1 MDRPRKLSWPNGLKV
16 TAIRKKWFA
25 KVSRLP
31 PGLDL
36 AQAARRLHEPYGAVR
51 RWAVLFGYR
60 FPDRRRTV
68 SREQWKRVDWRKRDA
83 DIARE
88 LGVTRECVRLVRRS
102 RGIGPSAAQ
111 IAVRE
116 LEGFVLT
123 HRNRLH
129 GLLVEEVIRHSGS
142 DLPYHVVRRVLRQH
156 GVTPHEPQ
164 SPLRDIDWRLPNRD
178 LAVVWGTTARYIA
191 NLRARLRAGQARWNA
206 RRRDLSRD
214 TAYRQ
219 ALAHEKRKAQQQRK
233 HTNYSPAASSNGSG
247 KRHLPIHD
255 LQKGRQNTAGRKQRA
270 GAGTASVY

>member
-1 MDRPRKLSWPNGLKV
+1 MHRRRQMSWPNGLKV

-25 KVSRLP
+25 KVSKLP

-36 AQAARRLHEPYGAVR
+36 AQAARRLREPYGAVR

-111 IAVRE
+111 MAVRE
-116 LEGFVLT
+116 LEGFVLR
-123 HRNRLH
+123 HRDRLH
-129 GLLVEEVIRHSGS
+129 GLLVEDVIRHSGS

-164 SPLRDIDWRLPNRD
+164 SSLREIDWRLPNRD
-178 LAVVWGTTARYIA
+178 LAIVWQTTPRYIA
-191 NLRARLRAGQARWNA
+191 NLRARLGAGPAKWNA
-206 RRRDLSRD
+206 RRRDLARD
-214 TAYRQ
+214 TVYRH
-219 ALAHEKRKAQQQRK
+219 AIAHEKRKAQQQRK
-233 HTNYSPAASSNGSG
+233 HKTLGPAASPNGSG
-247 KRHLPIHD
+247 KLGSMHD
-255 LQKGRQNTAGRKQRA
+255 LRESRRSTTGRRLRA
-270 GAGTASVY
+270 AIHAASIS